1 MEVVQP
7 SLPIFHSSGAYG
19 QGKILYLEFVIFRFR
34 ILLNLYMK
42 KLISIVV
49 LIGLCLSSKAQS
61 DNLQPEKGFFSESN
75 LQFSYSL
82 AVKKVL
88 CDSLTAQTDL
98 RIIVLPS
105 FLPEYLISLDTKDGK
120 TYLTYRIAKQ
130 QIWNISKPNDQIKS
144 NNYKIEFDSSI
155 SKKIHELFVLAISQA
170 KFDNPSDGLDGT
182 KYFFLTF
189 ENGFGLIGG
198 QTWSPKTEKLSGL
211 VAIADWLTECA
222 KAGSATNKDK
232 MLQKINKLIA
242 KFN

>member
-1 MEVVQP
+1 
-7 SLPIFHSSGAYG
+7 
-19 QGKILYLEFVIFRFR
+19 
-34 ILLNLYMK
+34 MK

-49 LIGLCLSSKAQS
+49 FIGLCLSSKAQP
-61 DNLQPEKGFFSESN
+61 DNLQPEKGLFSGNN
-75 LQFSYSL
+75 LQESYYS

-88 CDSLTAQTDL
+88 FDSLSLQTDL

-130 QIWNISKPNDQIKS
+130 QIWNIPKPNDQIKC
-144 NNYKIEFDSSI
+144 NNYKIVFDSSI
-155 SKKIHELFVLAISQA
+155 TKKIHELFVLAISQA
-170 KFDNPSDGLDGT
+170 KFDYLSDGLDGT
-182 KYFFLTF
+182 NYFFLTF

-222 KAGSATNKDK
+222 KAGSVMNKDK